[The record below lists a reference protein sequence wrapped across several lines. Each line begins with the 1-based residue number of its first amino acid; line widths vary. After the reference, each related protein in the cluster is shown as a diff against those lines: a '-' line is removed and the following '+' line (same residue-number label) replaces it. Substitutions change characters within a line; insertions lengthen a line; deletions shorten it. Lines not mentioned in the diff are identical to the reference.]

1 MKITLIREDRESGK
15 ETLSTCEADAWIDR
29 IKTETKE
36 EHVTRL
42 RSMLLYTNSDS
53 GGYYEHID
61 KLPRIYPSVEF
72 GRSRDNGRKLKH
84 YNGVVMLEVNHLAG
98 TGETAGGFVTANL
111 GGFCR
116 KQWTERK
123 DLGKIRPAGRKFA
136 GERRKHRVF
145 SRTRLPHGR
154 AMLPAHIAV
163 SHHAARAFYDAKLP
177 HDA

>member
-42 RSMLLYTNSDS
+42 RSMLLYTNPDS

-61 KLPRIYPSVEF
+61 KLPRIYPSMEF
-72 GRSRDNGRKLKH
+72 GRSRDNGRKTETLQRRSDAGSKPF
-84 YNGVVMLEVNHLAG
+84 GRIVRSG

-116 KQWTERK
+116 KQWTECEN
-123 DLGKIRPAGRKFA
+123 LGEIRPC
-136 GERRKHRVF
+136 
-145 SRTRLPHGR
+145 RTEICR
-154 AMLPAHIAV
+154 
-163 SHHAARAFYDAKLP
+163 
-177 HDA
+177 

>member
-42 RSMLLYTNSDS
+42 RSMLLYTNPNS
-53 GGYYEHID
+53 GGYYKHID

-84 YNGVVMLEVNHLAG
+84 WPPLCPATILIGGNFS
-98 TGETAGGFVTANL
+98 TAG
-111 GGFCR
+111 
-116 KQWTERK
+116 
-123 DLGKIRPAGRKFA
+123 
-136 GERRKHRVF
+136 
-145 SRTRLPHGR
+145 S
-154 AMLPAHIAV
+154 
-163 SHHAARAFYDAKLP
+163 
-177 HDA
+177 

>member
-42 RSMLLYTNSDS
+42 RSMLLYTNPDS

-72 GRSRDNGRKLKH
+72 GRSWAK
-84 YNGVVMLEVNHLAG
+84 
-98 TGETAGGFVTANL
+98 TETLQRRSDAGGL
-111 GGFCR
+111 LLHR
-116 KQWTERK
+116 QI
-123 DLGKIRPAGRKFA
+123 DLVISWR
-136 GERRKHRVF
+136 
-145 SRTRLPHGR
+145 
-154 AMLPAHIAV
+154 HITLFKE
-163 SHHAARAFYDAKLP
+163 HH
-177 HDA
+177 HINESIH

>member
-1 MKITLIREDRESGK
+1 MKITLIR

-42 RSMLLYTNSDS
+42 RSMLLYTNPDS

-98 TGETAGGFVTANL
+98 LSEVELVKRQAALLPTCSKL
-111 GGFCR
+111 G
-116 KQWTERK
+116 
-123 DLGKIRPAGRKFA
+123 
-136 GERRKHRVF
+136 
-145 SRTRLPHGR
+145 RL
-154 AMLPAHIAV
+154 LPEAV
-163 SHHAARAFYDAKLP
+163 DGV
-177 HDA
+177 

>member
-42 RSMLLYTNSDS
+42 RSMLLYTNPDS

-61 KLPRIYPSVEF
+61 KLPRIYPSMEF

-98 TGETAGGFVTANL
+98 LSEVELVKRQAALLPQTWAA
-111 GGFCR
+111 
-116 KQWTERK
+116 
-123 DLGKIRPAGRKFA
+123 PAGRKFA

-145 SRTRLPHGR
+145 SRTCLPHGR
-154 AMLPAHIAV
+154 AMLPTHIAV

>member
-42 RSMLLYTNSDS
+42 RSMLLYTNPDS

-98 TGETAGGFVTANL
+98 LSEVEL
-111 GGFCR
+111 V
-116 KQWTERK
+116 K
-123 DLGKIRPAGRKFA
+123 
-136 GERRKHRVF
+136 
-145 SRTRLPHGR
+145 RTCLPHGR

>member
-42 RSMLLYTNSDS
+42 RSMLLYTNPDS

-72 GRSRDNGRKLKH
+72 GRSRDNGRKLKERCLLMTAKRFS
-84 YNGVVMLEVNHLAG
+84 MLPRNLV
-98 TGETAGGFVTANL
+98 FVTAS
-111 GGFCR
+111 
-116 KQWTERK
+116 
-123 DLGKIRPAGRKFA
+123 A
-136 GERRKHRVF
+136 
-145 SRTRLPHGR
+145 
-154 AMLPAHIAV
+154 
-163 SHHAARAFYDAKLP
+163 
-177 HDA
+177 